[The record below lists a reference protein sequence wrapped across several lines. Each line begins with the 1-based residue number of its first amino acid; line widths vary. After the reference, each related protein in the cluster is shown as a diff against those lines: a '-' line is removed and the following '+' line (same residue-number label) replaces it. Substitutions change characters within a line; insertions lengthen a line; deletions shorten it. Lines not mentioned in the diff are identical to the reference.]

1 MNTKE
6 YFNSTKEYLIILKTL
21 KRYYKTTSKTTK
33 KYIEAV
39 YGLEIKEI

>member
-6 YFNSTKEYLIILKTL
+6 YLITLKTL

-33 KYIEAV
+33 KYIELL
-39 YGLEIKEI
+39 YDLEVKG